1 MSVVI
6 IKIIFAIH
14 ARVMLLIVTCT
25 PWEMA
30 QTFPASF
37 HTKVKIINCIFGDQE
52 RKQKFSTF
60 RLRIL
65 EI

>member
-6 IKIIFAIH
+6 VKITFAIH

-30 QTFPASF
+30 QTFPAS
-37 HTKVKIINCIFGDQE
+37 GDSI
-52 RKQKFSTF
+52 QKCKLLTVSLGIKKENKTF
-60 RLRIL
+60 QLFPCVY
-65 EI
+65 

>member
-1 MSVVI
+1 MSVAIV
-6 IKIIFAIH
+6 KIIFAIH
-14 ARVMLLIVTCT
+14 ARVMLLIMYTLGDGANFSSK
-25 PWEMA
+25 WRLR
-30 QTFPASF
+30 
-37 HTKVKIINCIFGDQE
+37 TKVKIINCIFGDQE